1 MLAFAKHKLT
11 QLEQQSL
18 SEEAQINSANLN
30 NASNSAS
37 SEKSSAAPQLS
48 LLDMSKQQVA
58 DVIAQTDLD
67 DLSPRQ
73 AWDLL
78 NQLKQQ
84 IN

>member
-1 MLAFAKHKLT
+1 
-11 QLEQQSL
+11 EQQSL

-30 NASNSAS
+30 NASNSAN
-37 SEKSSAAPQLS
+37 SEKSSPAPQLS